1 MPGRPAKEPTPGEH
15 LAMRLRQHAISQN
28 WSEPEQSSR
37 APAIKPWRPP
47 EIEVAELPATRE
59 GGGVAANTESKV
71 KVGKPATAVEN
82 DGAATDT
89 NGQMTRKPFHVRCD
103 CGEWV
108 AARAA
113 VCPSCGGPRPA
124 RAKSRCANAVARK
137 VDADVMTNSKG
148 STSVQSQPS
157 QPAPRETPQTATAA
171 IESLLGQIHVP
182 WATDAVR
189 AILRPLDS
197 DQRNEVLGRCG
208 PES

>member
-47 EIEVAELPATRE
+47 EIAVADLPAARE
-59 GGGVAANTESKV
+59 GGGVAANTEAKV
-71 KVGKPATAVEN
+71 KANKPAP
-82 DGAATDT
+82 AAAGT
-89 NGQMTRKPFHVRCD
+89 NGQVTRKPFHVRCD

-124 RAKSRCANAVARK
+124 AAKSRCAN
-137 VDADVMTNSKG
+137 KG
-148 STSVQSQPS
+148 ST
-157 QPAPRETPQTATAA
+157 PRETSRTATAA
-171 IESLLGQIHVP
+171 IESLLGQIHVE
-182 WATDAVR
+182 WATDAVL
-189 AILRPLDS
+189 AILEP
-197 DQRNEVLGRCG
+197 DQRANVLAKCRAV
-208 PES
+208 PLE